1 MPTHIPFD
9 EPCPCGTGELYR
21 DCCGRT
27 VLVKRRQKRNLVI
40 GLVMVAA
47 VAIPALGYM
56 YKLDQQK
63 RADLTLPPGSY
74 YSEEHRHWHDADGTE
89 IIIPGYVW
97 SPVQLRWFK
106 VTDSLIEELEAE
118 EARRDSRSGAPPP
131 QSSPRAGQ
139 QGGVPE
145 PEGAAPEGKVWSEE
159 HGHYHDIE
167 EEKG

>member
-1 MPTHIPFD
+1 MPSPIPFD

-27 VLVKRRQKRNLVI
+27 VLVKRRQKRNLII
-40 GLVMVAA
+40 GLVMVVA
-47 VAIPALGYM
+47 VAIPALGYL

-63 RADLTLPPGSY
+63 REDLTLPPGSY

-89 IIIPGYVW
+89 IIIPGYIW
-97 SPVQLRWFK
+97 SPNQQRWIK
-106 VTDSLIEELEAE
+106 VTDNLIEELEAE
-118 EARRDSRSGAPPP
+118 ESRDDAHPGSPP
-131 QSSPRAGQ
+131 QSTQHDRQ

-145 PEGAAPEGKVWSEE
+145 PEGIAPEGKVWSEE

-167 EEKG
+167 EEDG